1 MLALFEMLT
10 VTSPLEKVKFGIS
23 ATMKNLRSDLSAE
36 KMLFSETP
44 GFILVTSDEDKLKD
58 LAKKHGL
65 DIFEIGETTSD
76 KILKV
81 DDLISA
87 DMEELIEVWKK
98 PLEEII

>member
-1 MLALFEMLT
+1 
-10 VTSPLEKVKFGIS
+10 
-23 ATMKNLRSDLSAE
+23 
-36 KMLFSETP
+36 MLFSETP